1 MSEALKQAKEAG
13 LDLVEIASDAKPP
26 VCKLMD
32 YNKHVFDLTKKRAA
46 AKKKQ
51 KKTQVKEIKFRPVT
65 DVGDYKVKLRNLIKF
80 LEEGDK
86 VKITLRFRGREMAH
100 QEFGMDMMVR
110 LKSDLE
116 SYGIVEQEPKFEGRQ
131 MMMLLAP
138 IKKNR

>member
-1 MSEALKQAKEAG
+1 LSEALKQAKEAG